1 MRERSDIW
9 KRLVRDGQFTCESVL
24 VIGEKTYTA
33 ITAPIIDRPVMPTPL
48 SIGKCASA
56 SLQVSVMSDK
66 DIDTTLPIVVKARLT
81 DGNEYSEWL
90 EFGTFFID
98 QINKEYEG
106 LVNLICYDSMLKLDQ
121 YYTFSG
127 KLMYIPIRD
136 VIIDIANIIGVELDE
151 RTAIHSGI
159 INWHKDEESKFT
171 MRQILE
177 SIAVISGGNW
187 IITENNK
194 LRLVPVITSPGVT
207 YDIVDEHY
215 NTISS
220 TTGERIVYK
229 HTDDEREEFT
239 PVLGSFKT
247 LGIMNKSLKL
257 LSKIQSG
264 TQQRFVNNGWSYIK
278 GDNIE
283 PDEYSNEYLN
293 FKITSG
299 EIVNIPVVVGNFSTG
314 KDIIVKGA
322 TLTDAYNNKSSTF
335 KTEDGYVV
343 CAETSVS
350 INSLTSVTARAQNL
364 GEALSGMIYTPYEAT
379 IACFDP
385 AAEIGDWVKIG
396 NVRSVIYN
404 LKLTLDTNFMCDLSA
419 PNSNEVESLY
429 PYPSKIDLNK
439 IVQSNKDYAGVSI
452 SNSDGVTVTVSNNDT
467 GVASFSLNENSISF
481 NTIDQNGDEKP
492 CIYYDIEKNQ
502 YHITKDVIID
512 GITNDTGW
520 KEVQLS
526 SDFFNYSMDGSNPLV
541 YRKSGKYVEI
551 RGAVKPSRN
560 IEFESS
566 TAGVIIGTVP
576 SDFCPSATVTA
587 LCQGSNY
594 AIWFMSVNSSGNI
607 SIARYRIGGTA
618 KELNDSQWL
627 PMHITYFVG

>member
-9 KRLVRDGQFTCESVL
+9 KRLARDGQFTCESVL
-24 VIGEKTYTA
+24 VIGEKTHTA

-56 SLQVSVMSDK
+56 SLQVSVMSDE
-66 DIDTTLPIVVKARLT
+66 DIDTSLPIVVKARLT

-106 LVNLICYDSMLKLDQ
+106 LVNLVCYDSMLKLDQ

-136 VIIDIANIIGVELDE
+136 VINDIASIIGVELDE

-159 INWHKDEESKFT
+159 INWHKAEENKFT

-177 SIAVISGGNW
+177 SIAAISGGNW

-220 TTGERIVYK
+220 TKGERIVYK
-229 HTDDEREEFT
+229 HTDDEREELT

-257 LSKIQSG
+257 LSRTQSG

-278 GDNIE
+278 GDSIE
-283 PDEYSNEYLN
+283 PDEYSDEYLN

-364 GEALSGMIYTPYEAT
+364 GEALSGMVYTPYEAT
-379 IACFDP
+379 TACFDP

-452 SNSDGVTVTVSNNDT
+452 SDSDGVTVTVSNNDT
-467 GVASFSLNENSISF
+467 GVASFSLNESGISF

-492 CIYYDIEKNQ
+492 CIYYDIEKDK

-520 KEVQLS
+520 QEVQLS
-526 SDFFNYSMDGSNPLV
+526 SDFFHYDMNGHNKLV
-541 YRKSGKYVEI
+541 YRKLGKFVEI
-551 RGAVKPSRN
+551 RGEVKPS
-560 IEFESS
+560 IDITFDSS
-566 TAGVIIGTVP
+566 TSSVVIGTVP
-576 SDFCPSATVTA
+576 SGCNPSAVVRT
-587 LCQGSNY
+587 LCQGTGYSE
-594 AIWFMSVNSSGNI
+594 WLMSVSNSGNI
-607 SIARYRIGGTA
+607 SISRYRSGGAT
-618 KELNDSQWL
+618 KVLDVNQWL
-627 PMHITYFVG
+627 PMHIVYLVG

>member
-1 MRERSDIW
+1 MRERSEIW
-9 KRLVRDGQFTCESVL
+9 KKLARDGDFICESVL

-33 ITAPIIDRPVMPTPL
+33 ITAPIIDRTVMPNPL

-56 SLQVSVMSDK
+56 SLQVTIRTDDELDSS
-66 DIDTTLPIVVKARLT
+66 LPIIVKARLT
-81 DGNEYSEWL
+81 NRTEYSEWL
-90 EFGTFFID
+90 EFGTFYID
-98 QINKEYEG
+98 QMSKEYDG
-106 LVNLICYDSMLKLDQ
+106 LINVICYDAMLKLDQ

-127 KLMYIPIRD
+127 KLMYITIRD

-159 INWHKDEESKFT
+159 INWHKDEESQFT

-177 SIAVISGGNW
+177 SIAAISGGNW

-194 LRLVPVITSPGVT
+194 LRLVPIITSPGAT

-220 TTGERIVYK
+220 TTGERIVYE
-229 HTDDEREEFT
+229 HTDNEREEFT

-247 LGIMNKSLKL
+247 LGAMNKSLKL
-257 LSKIQSG
+257 LNRTQSG
-264 TQQRFVNNGWSYIK
+264 TQLRFINNGWSYIA
-278 GDNIE
+278 GDSIE
-283 PDEYSNEYLN
+283 PDEYSDEYLN
-293 FKITSG
+293 FKIISG
-299 EIVNIPVVVGNFSTG
+299 ELVNVPVVVGSFSTG

-350 INSLTSVTARAQNL
+350 INSFTSVAARAQNL
-364 GEALSGMIYTPYEAT
+364 GEALSGMVYTPYEIT
-379 IACFDP
+379 TACFDP

-429 PYPSKIDLNK
+429 PYPSKLDLNK
-439 IVQSNKDYAGVSI
+439 IVRADKDYAGVSI
-452 SNSDGVTVTVSNNDT
+452 SDSNGVTVTVSNNDT
-467 GVASFSLNENSISF
+467 GVASFSLNESGISF

-492 CIYYDIEKNQ
+492 CIYYDIEKDK

-512 GITNDTGW
+512 GITNDSGW
-520 KEVQLS
+520 EEVQLS
-526 SDFFNYSMDGSNPLV
+526 SDFFHYDMNGHNKLV
-541 YRKSGKYVEI
+541 YRKFGKLVEI
-551 RGAVKPSRN
+551 RGEVKPSVD
-560 IEFESS
+560 ITFDSS
-566 TAGVIIGTVP
+566 TSSVVIGSVP
-576 SDFCPSATVTA
+576 SGYKPSSNVRT
-587 LCQGSNY
+587 LCQGTGYSE
-594 AIWFMSVNSSGNI
+594 WLMTVNASGNI
-607 SIARYRIGGTA
+607 SVSRYRSGGTT
-618 KELNDSQWL
+618 KVLDVNQWL
-627 PMHITYFVG
+627 PMHIVYFVG